1 MKANLLD
8 KMLERA
14 EELGWCYRKEEQ
26 ESPLGNGQVD
36 RYIEFER
43 YTPAGEDFLFT
54 VFYEKPEYLPREIM
68 SYADDFDLNDH
79 VLRWLDA
86 KRNGDSTVPDVVEL
100 VDDGRWIQN
109 ELKILAEELNR
120 EMIRLKEIERT
131 GGLNA

>member
-43 YTPAGEDFLFT
+43 YTVHG
-54 VFYEKPEYLPREIM
+54 
-68 SYADDFDLNDH
+68 
-79 VLRWLDA
+79 VLRKA
-86 KRNGDSTVPDVVEL
+86 RVS
-100 VDDGRWIQN
+100 
-109 ELKILAEELNR
+109 A
-120 EMIRLKEIERT
+120 T
-131 GGLNA
+131 GNHVICR

>member
-1 MKANLLD
+1 
-8 KMLERA
+8 
-14 EELGWCYRKEEQ
+14 
-26 ESPLGNGQVD
+26 
-36 RYIEFER
+36 
-43 YTPAGEDFLFT
+43 
-54 VFYEKPEYLPREIM
+54 M